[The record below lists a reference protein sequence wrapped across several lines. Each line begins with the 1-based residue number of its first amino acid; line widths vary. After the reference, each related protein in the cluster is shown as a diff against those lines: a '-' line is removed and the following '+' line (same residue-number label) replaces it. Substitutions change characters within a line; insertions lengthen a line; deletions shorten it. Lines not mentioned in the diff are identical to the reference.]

1 MDDEY
6 SGIDTTNRCRDPHP
20 TEPGRYCLMMPGHVE
35 HHGDD
40 FGSGGWWPQVV
51 PSERVILQDLIA
63 ELRGIA
69 DCDIDLNNQTDPE
82 TLVVLLD
89 RAEARLREVQGE
101 HTNKVV

>member
-6 SGIDTTNRCRDPHP
+6 LGIDTTNRCRDPHP

-51 PSERVILQDLIA
+51 VPPERAILTDLIA
-63 ELRGIA
+63 ELRDHYENCT
-69 DCDIDLNNQTDPE
+69 DCGFME
-82 TLVVLLD
+82 VAAD
-89 RAEARLREVQGE
+89 RAEARLREVQ
-101 HTNKVV
+101 